1 MQTRIPLALAGALI
15 AGVAMSW
22 GQTYAPDVLAPLF
35 NSAAPVVALS
45 AAVAWAGRGTVSTIA
60 LGAAA
65 GPLAM
70 VGYYVTAQVRGYGM
84 SAGLV
89 FWSMAGIVI
98 GSLVGVAIVLMRRRL
113 HPLATAAAVAWM
125 PGLALGE
132 ATHGLTRI
140 ADTTP
145 VAYWWAQALLAVG
158 VLVWLAITRL
168 TTLVARLAS
177 LAAAVLAGA
186 ALWVAY
192 GVL

>member
-1 MQTRIPLALAGALI
+1 MQTRIPLALVGAVI

-45 AAVAWAGRGTVSTIA
+45 AAVALAGRGTATTIA

-84 SAGLV
+84 SSWMV
-89 FWSMAGIVI
+89 FWSAAGIVI
-98 GSLVGVAIVLMRRRL
+98 GALVGVAIVLMRRRP
-113 HPLATAAAVAWM
+113 HPLATAGAVGWM

-132 ATHGLTRI
+132 AAHGLLRVS
-140 ADTTP
+140 DTTP
-145 VAYWWAQALLAVG
+145 VAYWWTQALISVA
-158 VLVWLAITRL
+158 VLVWLALTRL
-168 TTLVARLAS
+168 DTLVSRLAS
-177 LAAAVLAGA
+177 LAAAVLVGA

-192 GVL
+192 GML

>member
-98 GSLVGVAIVLMRRRL
+98 GSLVGIAIVLMRRRL

-132 ATHGLTRI
+132 AAHGLTRI

-168 TTLVARLAS
+168 TSLAS
-177 LAAAVLAGA
+177 RAAAVIATAGVA
-186 ALWVAY
+186 AVTWVVY
-192 GVL
+192 GIA

>member
-1 MQTRIPLALAGALI
+1 MRTRIPLALAGALI

-145 VAYWWAQALLAVG
+145 VAYWWAQALLAAA
-158 VLVWLAITRL
+158 VLVWLARTRL
-168 TTLVARLAS
+168 DTLVARLAS